1 MEGEEPGTGR
11 GGRGKEGGQ
20 PSMHGPPLTIR
31 GTDSPQSGLS
41 IMSGGKTDVDKDSNQ
56 PPAHSE
62 ASPSCPAH
70 L

>member
-1 MEGEEPGTGR
+1 MEGEEEEEPG
-11 GGRGKEGGQ
+11 GGRGREGGQ

-41 IMSGGKTDVDKDSNQ
+41 IMSGGRTDEDKDPSQ
-56 PPAHSE
+56 PPR
-62 ASPSCPAH
+62 P